1 MTMQVELTFKE
12 LTQAVYDYAR
22 AKGLAMPANAKVL
35 FECRGPDVQ
44 TVGGIT
50 SIAAKIVL
58 QEQET
63 VAGQTASPNG
73 ASPSA
78 TVTSPPA

>member
-12 LTQAVYDYAR
+12 LTQAVFDYAR
-22 AKGLAMPANAKVL
+22 AKGLQMPTGAKVL

-50 SIAAKIVL
+50 SIGAKIVL

-63 VAGQTASPNG
+63 VAGETAAPN
-73 ASPSA
+73 PPII
-78 TVTSPPA
+78 TPPA

>member
-1 MTMQVELTFKE
+1 MQVELTFKE

-22 AKGLAMPANAKVL
+22 SKGLQLPSTSKVV

-50 SIAAKIVL
+50 SISAKIVL

-63 VAGQTASPNG
+63 VPGTTSSPIPN
-73 ASPSA
+73 ATPSA
-78 TVTSPPA
+78 

>member
-1 MTMQVELTFKE
+1 MQMQVELTFKE

-22 AKGLAMPANAKVL
+22 SKGMAMPSHAKVL

-63 VAGQTASPNG
+63 VAGPTAAPN
-73 ASPSA
+73 A
-78 TVTSPPA
+78 TPPA